1 MWRPLALSAAFLFA
15 PVFFHPADAQ
25 VAPPP
30 AAEAPASEPT
40 SAPNKI
46 VTVTVY
52 HGNALV
58 TRSVDVPQGTGLTEL
73 VVRPLPPQTIDS
85 SLFTE
90 GTDGLRVLTTRIRT
104 RAVMDDTRA
113 EVRAKQDQISQLNN
127 KNQEI
132 QKQQEVIT
140 QNLALLGKLEAF
152 TSATMQQLTDK
163 GVLSAENTIKL
174 ASYVMEQRQTDAKQ
188 QVALQQ
194 QLATN
199 QQQIEFLQRQ
209 LAELTSGASHTEREA
224 VIVLDKNN
232 AAPGKV
238 RLNYLVNSATWQPQY
253 KLRAGAEK
261 DPVQVE
267 YLAAIQQQTGEDWSD
282 VELVLSTAQP
292 MLNAAP
298 PELLA
303 LNITV
308 GLPGQ
313 PPIAVNGPLGQT
325 KSESYKAARD
335 LRQQAQQELAK
346 NNAMDAF
353 GYLNSAAASQQWA
366 ELLARE
372 EPSADPN
379 ESNPRE
385 GPSVAYHLPSHLT
398 VPSRND
404 SQLVEVARIEIAPT
418 YFYKAVPVLSPHV
431 FRQCKLVNKSN
442 YVLLPGEATMY
453 VGSDFVGRMTL
464 PLVAIGEEFIA
475 GFGVD
480 PQIQV
485 TRELVGKNR
494 SIQGGNQ
501 VQTYDYR
508 IRVTSYKDAPVK
520 LQVWDRLPKAE
531 NEAVAVELTHANPEL
546 STDADYLRTDR
557 PKNLLRWDLNVP
569 PTANNTQAPTITYQ
583 FRLQYDRNVS
593 IGNFLPAKR

>member
-1 MWRPLALSAAFLFA
+1 MWRPLALSAVFLFA
-15 PVFFHPADAQ
+15 PAFFNPLQAQ
-25 VAPPP
+25 VAPP
-30 AAEAPASEPT
+30 AAPEAPASEPA
-40 SAPNKI
+40 SAANKI

-58 TRSVDVPQGTGLTEL
+58 TRSVDVQQGTGLTEL
-73 VVRPLPPQTIDS
+73 IVRPLPPQTIDS

-113 EVRAKQDQISQLNN
+113 EVRAKQDQINQLNN

-140 QNLALLGKLEAF
+140 QNLALLAKLEAF

-174 ASYVMEQRQTDAKQ
+174 ASYVMEQRQNDAKQ

-194 QLATN
+194 QLAAN

-224 VIVLDKNN
+224 VIVLDKTN

-238 RLNYLVNSATWQPQY
+238 KLNYLVNSATWQPQY
-253 KLRAGAEK
+253 KLRAGTEK

-282 VELVLSTAQP
+282 VELILSTAQP

-325 KSESYKAARD
+325 KAESYRAARD

-372 EPSADPN
+372 EASSDPN
-379 ESNPRE
+379 DSNPRE

-404 SQLVEVARIEIAPT
+404 SQLVEVARIELTPT

-431 FRQCKLVNKSN
+431 YRLCRLANKSD

-453 VGSDFVGRMTL
+453 MGSDFVGRMTL
-464 PLVAIGEEFIA
+464 PLVAIGEEFTA

-485 TRELVGKNR
+485 TREVVAKNN

-501 VQTYDYR
+501 VHTFDYR
-508 IRVTSYKDAPVK
+508 IRITSYKTSAVQ

-531 NEAVAVELTHANPEL
+531 NEAVAVELTHASPEL
-546 STDADYLRTDR
+546 STDADYQRTER
-557 PKNLLRWDLNVP
+557 PRNLLRWDLNVP

>member
-1 MWRPLALSAAFLFA
+1 MLLFA
-15 PVFFHPADAQ
+15 PGFPSQSLAQ
-25 VAPPP
+25 VVPP
-30 AAEAPASEPT
+30 AAAQPASEPAT
-40 SAPNKI
+40 AANKI

-52 HGNALV
+52 QGTALV

-73 VVRPLPPQTIDS
+73 VVRPLPPQTIDT

-90 GTDGLRVLTTRIRT
+90 GADGLRVLTTRIRT

-113 EVRAKQDQISQLNN
+113 EVRAKQDQINQLNN

-132 QKQQEVIT
+132 QKRQEVIS
-140 QNLALLGKLEAF
+140 QNLALLSKLEAF
-152 TSATMQQLTDK
+152 TAATMQQLTEK

-174 ASYVMEQRQTDAKQ
+174 AGYVMDQRQADSRQ
-188 QVALQQ
+188 QVTLQQ
-194 QLATN
+194 QLAAN

-224 VIVLDKNN
+224 VIVLDKSN

-238 RLNYLVNSATWQPQY
+238 RLNYLVSSASWQPQY
-253 KLRAGAEK
+253 KLRAGAQK

-313 PPIAVNGPLGQT
+313 PPIAVNGPLGQS
-325 KSESYKAARD
+325 KAESYKAARD
-335 LRQQAQQELAK
+335 LRQQAREELAK
-346 NNAMDAF
+346 NNNMSAF

-372 EPSADPN
+372 ETSADAA

-404 SQLVEVARIEIAPT
+404 SQLVEVARIELPPT

-431 FRQCKLVNKSN
+431 FRLCRLANKTN

-453 VGSDFVGRMTL
+453 VGTDFVGRMTL
-464 PLVAIGEEFIA
+464 PLVAIGEEFTA

-485 TRELVGKNR
+485 TRELVAKNH

-501 VQTYDYR
+501 VQLYGYR
-508 IRVTSYKDAPVK
+508 IRVTSYKTSPVQ

-531 NEAVAVELTHANPEL
+531 TEAVAVELTHAGPEL
-546 STDADYLRTDR
+546 STDADYVRAER

-569 PTANNTQAPTITYQ
+569 PTANNAQAQTINYE
-583 FRLQYDRNVS
+583 FRLQYDRNVA
-593 IGNFLPAKR
+593 IGNFMPAKR

>member
-1 MWRPLALSAAFLFA
+1 MWKPLALSAALFFA
-15 PVFFHPADAQ
+15 PGFCEAKPSQ
-25 VAPPP
+25 VAPPS
-30 AAEAPASEPT
+30 AEAITTEPAS
-40 SAPNKI
+40 AANKI
-46 VTVTVY
+46 VAVTVY
-52 HGNALV
+52 QGNALI
-58 TRSVDVPQGTGLTEL
+58 TRSVEVPQGTGLTEL
-73 VVRPLPPQTIDS
+73 VVRPLPPQTIDT

-90 GTDGLRVLTTRIRT
+90 GADGLRVLTTRIRT

-113 EVRAKQDQISQLNN
+113 EVRTKGEQILQLNN

-132 QKQQEVIT
+132 QKQQEVLT
-140 QNLALLGKLEAF
+140 QNLSLLAKLEAF
-152 TSATMQQLTDK
+152 TAATMQQLTEK

-174 ASYVMEQRQTDAKQ
+174 AGYVMEQRQADSKQ
-188 QVALQQ
+188 QVTLQQ
-194 QLATN
+194 QTAVN

-224 VIVLDKNN
+224 VIVLDKSN
-232 AAPGKV
+232 AAPGQV
-238 RLNYLVNSATWQPQY
+238 RLNYLVSEAGWQPQY

-267 YLAAIQQQTGEDWSD
+267 YLAAIEQQTGEDWSD
-282 VELVLSTAQP
+282 VQLVLSTAQP

-313 PPIAVNGPLGQT
+313 PPIAANGPGGQSQ
-325 KSESYKAARD
+325 SESYKVARD
-335 LRQQAQQELAK
+335 LRQQAQQELAH
-346 NNAMDAF
+346 NNSMSAF

-372 EPSADPN
+372 EPTADAA
-379 ESNPRE
+379 EANPRE
-385 GPSVAYHLPSHLT
+385 GPSVAYHLAAHLT

-404 SQLVEVARIEIAPT
+404 PQLVEVARIELAPT

-431 FRQCKLVNKSN
+431 YRLSRLANKSN

-453 VGSDFVGRMTL
+453 VNSDFVGRMTL
-464 PLVAIGEEFIA
+464 PLVAIGEEFTA

-485 TRELVGKNR
+485 TRELASKNH

-508 IRVTSYKDAPVK
+508 IRVTSYKPGPVQ

-531 NEAVAVELTHANPEL
+531 TEAVVVELTHASPDL
-546 STDADYLRTDR
+546 SADADYQRTDR
-557 PKNLLRWDLNVP
+557 PKNLLRWDLTVD
-569 PTANNTQAPTITYQ
+569 PTTDNGKAPMLTYE
-583 FRLQYDRNVS
+583 FRLQYDRNVA
-593 IGNFLPAKR
+593 IGNFQPAKR